1 MSWPSQYQT
10 IDERLE
16 LGDHEAVSIDMFAAN
31 ADSFIH
37 VYLTNPPCV
46 EVDVE
51 LVYTATEL
59 GKKFDFEYR
68 EPRVDYTISAI
79 RKICKD
85 SGVTFAMLM
94 EATHLEG
101 SITITTKDQDD
112 EVHDRRTPE
121 EDDETLEQECEPW
134 VETRIVENTTLHS
147 EIRAWEEKHPGMMRL
162 ETRATQIKLY
172 GVMIRTATDFAAME
186 QADRELEMEE
196 DQHNIFQGVLLELKQ
211 TVADKA
217 QNAHEAAA
225 EY

>member
-1 MSWPSQYQT
+1 
-10 IDERLE
+10 
-16 LGDHEAVSIDMFAAN
+16 
-31 ADSFIH
+31 
-37 VYLTNPPCV
+37 
-46 EVDVE
+46 
-51 LVYTATEL
+51 
-59 GKKFDFEYR
+59 
-68 EPRVDYTISAI
+68 
-79 RKICKD
+79 
-85 SGVTFAMLM
+85 MLM

-134 VETRIVENTTLHS
+134 VEKRIVENTTLHS